1 MSGDSTIESLG
12 NSHPIGFAAPITS
25 WLKRSWTSLQEN
37 VNSDNF
43 LSTPTLTMDRR
54 RTPGLSSLSSAR
66 LQNHHYTTH
75 GATLRTRNAASLE
88 TQLSVFQSLL
98 HNFALTHSKDIRANP
113 AFRAEF
119 ARMCSALNIDFLAS
133 SYHKDSSSNSSGG
146 GRGGS
151 SSSGSSI
158 WTQLLGGSVN
168 DFYFNLGVL
177 IVEECRA
184 TRGENG
190 GLISVSDLQARI
202 SKSQRIGASME
213 VSDDDIKRAVDSLA
227 PLGSC
232 FSMMKIGHR
241 NLIRSVPKELNTDQ
255 STALEVIQLL
265 GYVTVSMLQINLDWE
280 RPRAHAVIEDLM
292 ADSLVWEDTQADE
305 NEYWSPAFIAAAGGA
320 G

>member
-1 MSGDSTIESLG
+1 
-12 NSHPIGFAAPITS
+12 
-25 WLKRSWTSLQEN
+25 
-37 VNSDNF
+37 
-43 LSTPTLTMDRR
+43 MDRR
-54 RTPGLSSLSSAR
+54 RTPGLSSLSSR
-66 LQNHHYTTH
+66 GLQNHHYTAH

-133 SYHKDSSSNSSGG
+133 SYHKDNKSGAAATAAG
-146 GRGGS
+146 GE
-151 SSSGSSI
+151 SI
-158 WTQLLGGSVN
+158 WAQLLGSSVN

-184 TRGENG
+184 TRAENG
-190 GLISVSDLQARI
+190 GLISVSDLKARI
-202 SKSQRIGASME
+202 QKGRGVGGGMD

-232 FSMMKIGHR
+232 FTYMKIGHR

-255 STALEVIQLL
+255 STVLEAVQVL
-265 GYVTVSMLQINLDWE
+265 GYVTVSMLQVNLNWE

-292 ADSLVWEDTQADE
+292 ADSLVWVDMQAGE
-305 NEYWSPAFIAAAGGA
+305 NEYWSPAFIGTAEGGIP
-320 G
+320 